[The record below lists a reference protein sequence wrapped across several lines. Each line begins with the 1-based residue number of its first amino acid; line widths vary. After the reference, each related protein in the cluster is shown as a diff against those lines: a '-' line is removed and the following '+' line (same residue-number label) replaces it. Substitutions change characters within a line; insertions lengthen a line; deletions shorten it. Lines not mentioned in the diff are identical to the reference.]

1 MKQTIL
7 AVTAAA
13 LIFLSACNATTLPAD
28 VPGESAKPETSAADP
43 QSTPDE
49 VVTLP
54 ADKLKPESVV
64 DGWFDEPQTVQDD
77 IEEVVTYTLRIP
89 HLTLVSDAA
98 SETINDGMAQLQSAL
113 ESYADDE
120 VYKAALDAQ
129 AMAFVDGDY
138 TISMADGKLIL
149 TYTLSVRYG
158 VDGAAEVTEKIYT
171 FDATTGERLA
181 E

>member
-13 LIFLSACNATTLPAD
+13 LIFLSACRATTLPAD
-28 VPGESAKPETSAADP
+28 VPVESSKPETSAADP
-43 QSTPDE
+43 HSTPDDA
-49 VVTLP
+49 VTLP
-54 ADKLKPESVV
+54 ADELKPESVV

-89 HLTLVSDAA
+89 HLTLASDAA

-171 FDATTGERLA
+171 FDAATGEPLA

>member
-13 LIFLSACNATTLPAD
+13 LIFLSACKATTLPAD
-28 VPGESAKPETSAADP
+28 VPVESAKPETSAADP

-54 ADKLKPESVV
+54 ADELKPESVV
-64 DGWFDEPQTVQDD
+64 QHD

-89 HLTLVSDAA
+89 HLTLASDAA
-98 SETINDGMAQLQSAL
+98 SESINDGMAQLQSAL

-149 TYTLSVRYG
+149 TYMLSVRYG

-171 FDATTGERLA
+171 FDAATGERLA

>member
-13 LIFLSACNATTLPAD
+13 LIFLSACKATTLPAD
-28 VPGESAKPETSAADP
+28 VPVESAKPETSAADP

-54 ADKLKPESVV
+54 ADELKPESVV

-77 IEEVVTYTLRIP
+77 IEEVVTYTLSIP
-89 HLTLVSDAA
+89 HLTLASDAA

-113 ESYADDE
+113 ESYA
-120 VYKAALDAQ
+120 
-129 AMAFVDGDY
+129 
-138 TISMADGKLIL
+138 ADGKLIL

-171 FDATTGERLA
+171 FDAATGERLA

>member
-13 LIFLSACNATTLPAD
+13 LIFLSACKATTLPAD
-28 VPGESAKPETSAADP
+28 VPVESAKPETSAADP

-54 ADKLKPESVV
+54 ADELKPESV
-64 DGWFDEPQTVQDD
+64 DGWFDEPQTIQHD

-89 HLTLVSDAA
+89 HLTLASDAA

-171 FDATTGERLA
+171 FDAATGERLA

>member
-1 MKQTIL
+1 MYPSSLQSLKRAL
-7 AVTAAA
+7 PTAKHA
-13 LIFLSACNATTLPAD
+13 
-28 VPGESAKPETSAADP
+28 
-43 QSTPDE
+43 DE

-54 ADKLKPESVV
+54 ADELKPESVV

-77 IEEVVTYTLRIP
+77 IEEVVTYTLSIP
-89 HLTLVSDAA
+89 HLTLASDAA

-149 TYTLSVRYG
+149 TYTLSGPLWGGRRG
-158 VDGAAEVTEKIYT
+158 
-171 FDATTGERLA
+171 
-181 E
+181 

>member
-13 LIFLSACNATTLPAD
+13 LIFLSACRATTLPAD
-28 VPGESAKPETSAADP
+28 VPVESAKSETSAADP
-43 QSTPDE
+43 QSTPDDA
-49 VVTLP
+49 VTLP
-54 ADKLKPESVV
+54 ADELKPESVV
-64 DGWFDEPQTVQDD
+64 DGWFDEPQTVQND
-77 IEEVVTYTLRIP
+77 IEEVVTYTLSIP
-89 HLTLVSDAA
+89 HLTLASDAA
-98 SETINDGMAQLQSAL
+98 SVTINDGMAQLQSAL

-138 TISMADGKLIL
+138 TISMSDGKLIL
-149 TYTLSVRYG
+149 TFTLSVRYG

-171 FDATTGERLA
+171 FDAATGERLA

>member
-13 LIFLSACNATTLPAD
+13 LIFLSACRATTLPAD
-28 VPGESAKPETSAADP
+28 VPVESAKSETSAADP
-43 QSTPDE
+43 QSTPDDA
-49 VVTLP
+49 VTLP
-54 ADKLKPESVV
+54 ADELKPESFV
-64 DGWFDEPQTVQDD
+64 DGWFDEPQTVQND
-77 IEEVVTYTLRIP
+77 IEEVVTYTLSIP
-89 HLTLVSDAA
+89 HLTLASDAA

-171 FDATTGERLA
+171 FDAATGERLA

>member
-13 LIFLSACNATTLPAD
+13 LIFLSACRATTLPAD
-28 VPGESAKPETSAADP
+28 VPVESAKSETSAADP
-43 QSTPDE
+43 QSTPNDA
-49 VVTLP
+49 VTLP
-54 ADKLKPESVV
+54 ADELKPESVV
-64 DGWFDEPQTVQDD
+64 DGWFDEPQTVQND
-77 IEEVVTYTLRIP
+77 IEEVVTYTLSIP
-89 HLTLVSDAA
+89 HLTLASDAA

-171 FDATTGERLA
+171 FDAATGERLA

>member
-7 AVTAAA
+7 AATAAA
-13 LIFLSACNATTLPAD
+13 RIFLSACKATTLPAD
-28 VPGESAKPETSAADP
+28 VPVETAKPETSAADP
-43 QSTPDE
+43 QSTPDDA
-49 VVTLP
+49 VTLP
-54 ADKLKPESVV
+54 ADEHEPTPVV
-64 DGWFDEPQTVQDD
+64 DGWFDEPQTVQHD

-89 HLTLVSDAA
+89 HLTLASDAA
-98 SETINDGMAQLQSAL
+98 SEAINDGMAQLQSAL

-120 VYKAALDAQ
+120 VYKTALDAQ

-158 VDGAAEVTEKIYT
+158 VDGAAEVTEKIYI
-171 FDATTGERLA
+171 FDAATGERLA

>member
-7 AVTAAA
+7 AVTAAS
-13 LIFLSACNATTLPAD
+13 LIFLSACKATTLPAD
-28 VPGESAKPETSAADP
+28 VPVESAKPETSAADP

-54 ADKLKPESVV
+54 ADELKPESVV
-64 DGWFDEPQTVQDD
+64 DGWFDEPQTVQHD

-89 HLTLVSDAA
+89 HLTLASDAA

-113 ESYADDE
+113 ESYADE

-138 TISMADGKLIL
+138 TISMADGTLIL

-171 FDATTGERLA
+171 FDAATGERLA

>member
-13 LIFLSACNATTLPAD
+13 LIVLSACNATTLPAD
-28 VPGESAKPETSAADP
+28 VPVESAKPETSAADP

-49 VVTLP
+49 VV
-54 ADKLKPESVV
+54 KPESVV
-64 DGWFDEPQTVQDD
+64 GGWFDEPQTVQDD

-89 HLTLVSDAA
+89 HLTLASDAA

-171 FDATTGERLA
+171 FDAATGERLA

>member
-1 MKQTIL
+1 M
-7 AVTAAA
+7 
-13 LIFLSACNATTLPAD
+13 TLPAD
-28 VPGESAKPETSAADP
+28 E
-43 QSTPDE
+43 
-49 VVTLP
+49 
-54 ADKLKPESVV
+54 LKPESVV

-77 IEEVVTYTLRIP
+77 IEEVVTYTLSIP
-89 HLTLVSDAA
+89 HLTLASDAA
-98 SETINDGMAQLQSAL
+98 SKNINDGMAQLQSAL

-171 FDATTGERLA
+171 FDAATGERLA

>member
-1 MKQTIL
+1 MTQTIL

-13 LIFLSACNATTLPAD
+13 LIFLSACRATTLPAD
-28 VPGESAKPETSAADP
+28 VPVESAKSETSAADP
-43 QSTPDE
+43 QSTPDDA
-49 VVTLP
+49 VTLP
-54 ADKLKPESVV
+54 ADELKPESVV
-64 DGWFDEPQTVQDD
+64 DGWFDEPQTVQND
-77 IEEVVTYTLRIP
+77 IEEVVTYTLSIP
-89 HLTLVSDAA
+89 HLTLASDAA

-171 FDATTGERLA
+171 FDAATGERLA